1 MYEIHLKGCRV
12 TPLAGYLK
20 ALAVLRLVAEQI
32 DPSATGRWE
41 GDSFVLHTRL
51 SEEELV
57 QFFLY
62 GYAPAPVTAPWNGG
76 SGYFPKDNSTSLV
89 ALANSESPRFHAL
102 KFTILASQNCLDKLG
117 LSSKPG
123 DAKQELL
130 QELRNRLPDDAIRW
144 MDAAIVLTEEK
155 PSYPPILGT
164 GGNDG
169 RLEFTNN
176 FMQRLLDVM
185 TPAGDPT
192 PNSGS
197 LIRAALF
204 DDVTSDLSK
213 DGAIGQFNPSAAGG
227 ANATTGF
234 DSGSLINPW
243 EFILMIEGALS
254 FSSTITKRIETN
266 TFTGMAAPFVVYN
279 SPGGYGTA
287 AESEDSRAEMW
298 LPIWDRFVSF
308 NEIQI
313 ILGEGRV
320 RLGRRYPRNGL
331 DFARAVASL
340 GVDRGITAF
349 ERVGIQQRNGL
360 SYFAVPLGRFRVV
373 RNPAVDFL
381 RECDEWLDQF
391 FRFGRAKEAPARVRA
406 AANSLESAI
415 LRMTQVRDR
424 ETTQGVLFA
433 IGRAEQAAATSRKW
447 AIEKGVRPIAPLD
460 AKWRDA
466 AATDDPEWRLANALT
481 ATFFNKQ
488 YHVVRTAL
496 EPSVLGSKGWTWLES
511 TTPDHVQEG
520 NIVDLLHRLIDRWL
534 LNLAKNPTAASS
546 PDWPVQ
552 SAISARLDDI
562 AAFLAGQID
571 EARLFDAV
579 RALML
584 VKTNN
589 QNTVEPSE
597 PAMLPAFYG
606 LLRLCFSPYVFKD
619 AAVALEPRI
628 FRLAAAGNSNA
639 LDAATRRLAVSGQQ
653 PKIEKLIV
661 QPEFL
666 QRAAAALAF
675 PISYSDTRKLNSK
688 LILSNEER
696 G

>member
-32 DPSATGRWE
+32 DSSATGRWE

-57 QFFLY
+57 QFFLLEY
-62 GYAPAPVTAPWNGG
+62 SPAPITAPWNSD
-76 SGYFPKDNSTSLV
+76 SGYYSSQETSIKKI
-89 ALANSESPRFHAL
+89 EDTTSPRFAVMRNTVSIVRNEL
-102 KFTILASQNCLDKLG
+102 KKLNIVNSPKG
-117 LSSKPG
+117 LK
-123 DAKQELL
+123 KELL
-130 QELRNRLPDDAIRW
+130 QNLRNRLPDDAVRW
-144 MDAAIVLTEEK
+144 MDAVVVMNND
-155 PSYPPILGT
+155 SMFYPPIFAT

-169 RLEFTNN
+169 RLEFTIN
-176 FMQRLLDVM
+176 FMNRLLDVLL
-185 TPAGDPT
+185 PEGAHFQ
-192 PNSGS
+192 NAQS
-197 LIRAALF
+197 LLQAALF
-204 DDVTSDLSK
+204 DEITKGLFK
-213 DGAIGQFNPSAAGG
+213 GAIGQFYPGAAGG
-227 ANATTGF
+227 ANQTTGF
-234 DSGSLINPW
+234 ESNSLINPW
-243 EFILMIEGALS
+243 DYILMIEGAIS
-254 FSSTITKRIETN
+254 FSCAVTKRLETN
-266 TFTGMAAPFVVYN
+266 TFGDMAAPFVVDN
-279 SPGGYGTA
+279 SPGGYGSA
-287 AESEDSRAEMW
+287 AESEESRAEMW
-298 LPIWDRFVSF
+298 LPIWDQFVSY
-308 NEIQI
+308 NEIQN
-313 ILGEGRV
+313 ILNEGRV

-331 DFARAVASL
+331 EFAQAVASL
-340 GVDRGITAF
+340 AVDRGIKEF
-349 ERVGIQQRNGL
+349 SRIGFQNRNGK
-360 SYFAVPLGRFRVV
+360 SYFAVSLGRFQVV
-373 RNPAVDFL
+373 RNPTVDLL

-447 AIEKGVRPIAPLD
+447 AIEKGVRPIAPID

-488 YHVVRTAL
+488 YQVVRTAL
-496 EPSVLGSKGWTWLES
+496 EPSVYDSGWAWLKS

-534 LNLAKNPTAASS
+534 LNLAKNPAPGTS

-552 SAISARLDDI
+552 SAIPARLEDV

-589 QNTVEPSE
+589 QTSVDAGEPV
-597 PAMLPAFYG
+597 MLPAFYG
-606 LLRLCFSPYVFKD
+606 LLRLCFSPFVLKELT
-619 AAVALEPRI
+619 VSLEPRI

-639 LDAATRRLAVSGQQ
+639 LDAATRRLAISGHQ

-688 LILSNEER
+688 LILSKEER